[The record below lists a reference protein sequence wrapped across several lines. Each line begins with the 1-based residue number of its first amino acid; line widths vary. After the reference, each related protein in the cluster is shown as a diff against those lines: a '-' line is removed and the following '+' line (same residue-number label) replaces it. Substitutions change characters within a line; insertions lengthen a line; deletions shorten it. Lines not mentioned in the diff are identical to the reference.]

1 MKPAATWLTRPL
13 STSIHRE
20 TSTRKM
26 FITSEYSLVG
36 KHLHRHQRRLRHR
49 LQHQHRRLHLQ
60 LHRHL
65 PSLRRPQRHQAQRL
79 QLPLRLP
86 LRLERHRGRDQLL
99 ILVRRRGDQGIAG
112 TSRCDRVAD
121 SFRRFFCQRIGARVL
136 SLCGPLRA
144 GQHVPPAPKVDRLLR
159 RRWEMSRRRRK
170 YQAAKPRLSPTR

>member
-1 MKPAATWLTRPL
+1 M
-13 STSIHRE
+13 SITFAYRLQE
-20 TSTRKM
+20 G
-26 FITSEYSLVG
+26 LP
-36 KHLHRHQRRLRHR
+36 RHQPQRCPR
-49 LQHQHRRLHLQ
+49 LQL
-60 LHRHL
+60 
-65 PSLRRPQRHQAQRL
+65 QRL
-79 QLPLRLP
+79 QLHLRRHLRLLQRPRQRLP